1 MFQILLIALTQV
13 KAGNTSDDLLNEIG
27 HSFYSLF
34 QTKRESLKKYIKKL
48 NQNKYKNSPH
58 RLLLK
63 LTNKINL
70 RGDKKSVTFSVC
82 TTHGKI

>member
-13 KAGNTSDDLLNEIG
+13 KAGNTSDDLLNE
-27 HSFYSLF
+27 FLQFLF
-34 QTKRESLKKYIKKL
+34 SVSNKKGITKKLYKKL

>member
-27 HSFYSLF
+27 HSFYSVSNKKGI
-34 QTKRESLKKYIKKL
+34 TKKVYKKL

>member
-27 HSFYSLF
+27 HILLF
-34 QTKRESLKKYIKKL
+34 SVSNKKGITKKVYKKL

-82 TTHGKI
+82 TRHGKI